1 MIQELQKAFEKAES
15 LPSGKQRE
23 IAQLIL
29 DEIQWEQ
36 DFDKTQG
43 KLSSLAQEAREEY
56 KSKNTKP
63 LNLD

>member
-1 MIQELQKAFEKAES
+1 MIHELQKAFEKAES
-15 LPSGKQRE
+15 LSSGKQQQ

-36 DFDKTQG
+36 DFENAQD

-56 KSKNTKP
+56 KNKNTQP
-63 LNLD
+63 LNFD